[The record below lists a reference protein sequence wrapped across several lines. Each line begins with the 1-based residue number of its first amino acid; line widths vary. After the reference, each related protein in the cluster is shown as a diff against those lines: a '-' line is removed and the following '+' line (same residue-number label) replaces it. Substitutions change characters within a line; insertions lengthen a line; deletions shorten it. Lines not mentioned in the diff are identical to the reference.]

1 MKVDCAS
8 ARKWLA
14 AAPGRAEIL
23 PRDSAPHAAHFARCE
38 ACNELLRR
46 YQAFV
51 SACEQTCAHE
61 PTPDAGE
68 RFIAEAATLARGT
81 APYPELVAEARVGL
95 EHEPSGSAEATFL
108 KAAREQHEDGTA
120 SGGRRSPRWKP
131 LFAAAAAACVMA
143 AVWIASS
150 LVQSPESAGPQPGDP
165 ANTHRA
171 HGQATIVSQS
181 GTVSI
186 DGARLSPG
194 QRSARGAGAVIA
206 TGRASH
212 VQLQDLSRASI
223 TFGQET
229 RGKIRSWSAGRTS
242 LLLRSG
248 TIRARVQR
256 RRAGELFEILT
267 PSARVMVVG
276 TVFAVTY
283 SAPEG
288 TVVNCTSGKV
298 RVERRDGSLAGY
310 ATAGRTVRVAP
321 ARQAAAATAAPPS
334 RGAGITQPAFRVTAS
349 PAPGPGA
356 ARPSADAAAA
366 ARQVWRGA
374 ESPEDRTVAAP
385 ALKVEHSGTPPAPAA
400 IPSAPAA
407 SAGAAAAERSP
418 QVPPVAASSPEATPT
433 APSAGPSPLLRARA
447 LLGQGQDRQA
457 LALLLAAPAGDWRRD
472 ALLGDAYQLVGRYRL
487 AQKAYRAALTRTIMP
502 PAPRSSGPAD
512 PCGNSC
518 SAPILADLATLQ
530 GTRFKDTSGAA
541 KTWGQY
547 LESYPVGPAAT
558 SAHLA
563 LARLA
568 LKDGRSK
575 TAQKHLRAAY
585 RHSPD
590 TSQGTSALALLGAQ
604 LIKERR
610 WPEAEALFA
619 QHGKKGR
626 ARRGEVSLVGLI
638 RVRIA
643 QGKAGAARSL
653 ILQYRRR
660 FPRGSRANEVRRLEN
675 ALGGL

>member
-23 PRDSAPHAAHFARCE
+23 PKDSAPHAAHFARCE

-51 SACEQTCAHE
+51 SACEQACAHE
-61 PTPDAGE
+61 PTPDAGG

-131 LFAAAAAACVMA
+131 LFAAAAAACVVA

-150 LVQSPESAGPQPGDP
+150 LVQSPEFAGPQPGDP
-165 ANTHRA
+165 AKADRA

-194 QRSARGAGAVIA
+194 QRSARGAGAAIA

-310 ATAGRTVRVAP
+310 ATAGRTVRVAL

-356 ARPSADAAAA
+356 AQPSADAAAA
-366 ARQVWRGA
+366 ARQVWRGG

-407 SAGAAAAERSP
+407 TAGAAAAERSP
-418 QVPPVAASSPEATPT
+418 QVPPVAASSPEATPA

-457 LALLLAAPAGDWRRD
+457 IALLLAAPAGDWRRD

-487 AQKAYRAALTRTIMP
+487 AQKAYRAALTRTTMP
-502 PAPRSSGPAD
+502 PAPV
-512 PCGNSC
+512 
-518 SAPILADLATLQ
+518 LADLATLQ
-530 GTRFKDTSGAA
+530 GTRFKDTRGAA
-541 KTWGQY
+541 KTWGRY

-575 TAQKHLRAAY
+575 TAQKHLRAVLQA
-585 RHSPD
+585 SPD

-619 QHGKKGR
+619 QHGKKGKSP
-626 ARRGEVSLVGLI
+626 RGEVSLVGLI

-660 FPRGSRANEVRRLEN
+660 FPRGSRTNEVRRLEN
-675 ALGGL
+675 ALGGF